1 MNLVVPLFSI
11 IYRGEMEK
19 GITSLSS
26 VPDNRSEFGNIAKI
40 SQDSM
45 FLLDVITLNMPNT
58 HPNSL
63 RSVEQSKKGYRKD

>member
-45 FLLDVITLNMPNT
+45 FL
-58 HPNSL
+58 
-63 RSVEQSKKGYRKD
+63 